1 MLCASFVTEKWLL
14 VKEYVLSKHGFIPVD
29 TLFSLL
35 GKEGEERM
43 EFSCNFGEEP
53 FAKSHTD

>member
-1 MLCASFVTEKWLL
+1 MLSEH
-14 VKEYVLSKHGFIPVD
+14 EFIPVD

-35 GKEGEERM
+35 GKEGKEGM
-43 EFSCNFGEEP
+43 EFICNSGEEP